1 VPQFGE
7 HSLTRDGVPSGLA
20 RTLVLLLINALVRAG
35 RALLLEL
42 LAHGAMQLLLEDGL
56 GLDGLELG
64 LEVFHVEGRRIAS
77 AAGIVEVVA
86 HVLEFITFTAPGCRC
101 VSDDVSRFGSMWLD
115 SPIAFSA
122 AVLFGFGRIG
132 VGMAGFSKVA
142 REPRLTLGSAFSDAG
157 VVTVSELVGTS
168 HCAGSEETRNIDEQ
182 CVGG

>member
-86 HVLEFITFTAPGCRC
+86 HVLEFITFTAP
-101 VSDDVSRFGSMWLD
+101 
-115 SPIAFSA
+115 IAFSA

-168 HCAGSEETRNIDEQ
+168 HD
-182 CVGG
+182 